1 VEQKKAI
8 TDVIDRYRFAQLKQ
22 ICFILTIFPIA
33 PEKKNESNLSKWNKI
48 YSIYF
53 IGCNLILW
61 RQISAPW
68 QISAYWKLFVQ
79 EDFC

>member
-33 PEKKNESNLSKWNKI
+33 PEKKNELIKLIQMEQNL
-48 YSIYF
+48 
-53 IGCNLILW
+53 
-61 RQISAPW
+61 
-68 QISAYWKLFVQ
+68 
-79 EDFC
+79 